1 MKSSE
6 YQELT
11 LRKLSKIDE
20 TVVGTRI
27 KVAKVEEHLRA
38 LNGRV
43 CMNTKDIKEIFRSNY
58 KLIGGLGVVITI
70 ITIAINR
77 FF

>member
-1 MKSSE
+1 MKTDE
-6 YQELT
+6 YHELT

-43 CMNTKDIKEIFRSNY
+43 SMNTRDIKEIFKSNY
-58 KLIGGLGVVITI
+58 KMIGGLGVIITV